1 MSNLSER
8 LAEVCT
14 SPPGSAEPW
23 LPMLQLYP
31 GRGYW
36 QVAVHALLANA
47 EQLAGPGI
55 HASELTHRDVSQ
67 EASWEVGGSQEE
79 SDEVEREGR

>member
-1 MSNLSER
+1 MTHVEPLREASRGLHR
-8 LAEVCT
+8 
-14 SPPGSAEPW
+14 SAEPW

-31 GRGYW
+31 GRSYW

-79 SDEVEREGR
+79 SDEVEGEGR